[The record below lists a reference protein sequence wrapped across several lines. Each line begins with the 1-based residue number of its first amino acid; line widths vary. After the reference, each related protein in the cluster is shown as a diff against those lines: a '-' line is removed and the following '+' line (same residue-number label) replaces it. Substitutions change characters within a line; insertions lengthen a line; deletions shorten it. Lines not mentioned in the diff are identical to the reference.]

1 MGLAG
6 LALEELE
13 DHSST
18 FDFQLNQELSEGTI
32 VEIVLGDGAEET
44 IDQYPALFSD
54 PVSRGLVKIVP
65 VPTEKATEIES
76 FLSF

>member
-1 MGLAG
+1 MD
-6 LALEELE
+6 ELE

-32 VEIVLGDGAEET
+32 VEIVLEDGAEET
-44 IDQYPALFSD
+44 IDQYPTLFSD